1 MLNAVIIVALA
12 LSGLNWVVFVAVT
25 VIVDLPVLERMRS
38 QKAEDR
44 SITPHSST
52 DVGTVIGEAG
62 TLAGSFRRAGP
73 ASTAAAMSM
82 ACLAIAAICAGVQR
96 FRSTV
101 AQSDCSFIEEMR
113 TRYKTT
119 AKFGQPFEDWHMPIM
134 PSNAPWTFIV
144 FTIIS
149 GFGII
154 LFLGYVVFTLLA
166 GPG

>member
-1 MLNAVIIVALA
+1 MGTRPIPAGVTMLNAVIIVALA

-25 VIVDLPVLERMRS
+25 VIVDLPVLKRMRS

-52 DVGTVIGEAG
+52 NVGAVIGEAG

-96 FRSTV
+96 V
-101 AQSDCSFIEEMR
+101 
-113 TRYKTT
+113 
-119 AKFGQPFEDWHMPIM
+119 
-134 PSNAPWTFIV
+134 
-144 FTIIS
+144 
-149 GFGII
+149 
-154 LFLGYVVFTLLA
+154 
-166 GPG
+166 